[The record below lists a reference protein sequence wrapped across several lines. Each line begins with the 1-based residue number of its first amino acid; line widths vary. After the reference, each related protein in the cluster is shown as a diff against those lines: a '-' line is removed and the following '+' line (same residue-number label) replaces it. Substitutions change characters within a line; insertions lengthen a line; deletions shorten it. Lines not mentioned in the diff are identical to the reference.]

1 MVSVAFQQ
9 TDAGRAKSRRPR
21 QKNDC
26 TVRALALARSL
37 HYDAA
42 YDDLKKAG
50 RGCSERFD
58 MARWLNGQEWAKKL
72 PFPAVKGQPR
82 MNPAEF
88 CRRYLSG
95 TYICRSAKHVF
106 AVIDGVVMDDSPVRA
121 DRCIYTA
128 WHIERDEA

>member
-58 MARWLNGQEWAKKL
+58 
-72 PFPAVKGQPR
+72 
-82 MNPAEF
+82 
-88 CRRYLSG
+88 
-95 TYICRSAKHVF
+95 
-106 AVIDGVVMDDSPVRA
+106 
-121 DRCIYTA
+121 RCIYTA
-128 WHIERDEA
+128 WHIERDETWAWRKAKRLSARGGL